1 MQTSAYSAFKGEAER
16 ITNLAVLF
24 SHAVPVLTRVI
35 KDPAAAASVAL
46 KPADNFPH
54 DNSDGPTLLQFA
66 MGYDQAL
73 ARLIVLSVFSYFEA
87 YVSAALGEVFDLQG
101 GLENFKRIA
110 ARRATKHWTL
120 PPGPIAE
127 AKRRLQ
133 TRDDRAKIDRFKKFS
148 NVLDEARFA
157 FPPDLLAQYGAQQ
170 LAKKIEPKGRQ
181 ALRAHEIPDLLADA
195 LLCPPTPAERHVF
208 EDIRSLRNKVAHGAA
223 PALTVHSA
231 IKKSTSLRKWAG
243 RIEAHIAE
251 HFLVLAKYSK

>member
-1 MQTSAYSAFKGEAER
+1 MHTSAYAAFRSEAER

-24 SHAVPVLTRVI
+24 SHAVPVLTRVLS
-35 KDPAAAASVAL
+35 DPVAAAQVPL

-54 DNSDGPTLLQFA
+54 DKSDGATLLQFA
-66 MGYDQAL
+66 TGYDQAL

-87 YVSAALGEVFDLQG
+87 YVGAALAEVFALQG
-101 GLENFKRIA
+101 GIENFKRIA
-110 ARRATKHWTL
+110 ARRAVKHWAL
-120 PPGPIAE
+120 PPGPLRE

-148 NVLDEARFA
+148 NVLDEAGYA

-195 LLCPPTPAERHVF
+195 LLCPPTPAERQVF
-208 EDIRSLRNKVAHGAA
+208 EDIRGPRNKVAHGSA

-231 IKKSTSLRKWAG
+231 IKKSTSLRKWAA